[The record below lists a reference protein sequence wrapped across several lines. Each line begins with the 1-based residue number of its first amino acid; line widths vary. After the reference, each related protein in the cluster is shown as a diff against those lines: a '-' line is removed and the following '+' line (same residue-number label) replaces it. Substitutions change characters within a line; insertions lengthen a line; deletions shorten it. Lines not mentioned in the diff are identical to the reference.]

1 MRPRQ
6 GFCMGQAFT
15 GQLPA
20 RRLRLRCHR
29 GARRLQSALAPFFLQ
44 LSSGDQHSPQA
55 QEREVEQERVENRP
69 QTGLQRRT
77 NMPHVPPRR
86 TCDREVV

>member
-6 GFCMGQAFT
+6 GLCTGQAST
-15 GQLPA
+15 GQLLA

-29 GARRLQSALAPFFLQ
+29 GPRRLRSAPAPFFLQ
-44 LSSGDQHSPQA
+44 LSTGDQHSSQA
-55 QEREVEQERVENRP
+55 QEREAEQERGANRP
-69 QTGLQRRT
+69 QTGLQSRT
-77 NMPHVPPRR
+77 NTPHVLPRR